1 MFESLISE
9 RLLKKGEGLLEP
21 STYAFDPSEAIL
33 EAARKHAS
41 NHPSRVKA
49 EKEWNDAKNAEFI
62 RKMDQRKKK
71 TPSSSSSNSTKDNE
85 KKKEAKK
92 VDPEAAKAAAKEAM
106 DELDKLLASLEEDV
120 NNNNSNNEAIPV
132 KKQSAEMDEIDE
144 LLAGL

>member
-71 TPSSSSSNSTKDNE
+71 TPSSSSSNSTKLS
-85 KKKEAKK
+85 
-92 VDPEAAKAAAKEAM
+92 P
-106 DELDKLLASLEEDV
+106 LLAS
-120 NNNNSNNEAIPV
+120 NASYIR
-132 KKQSAEMDEIDE
+132 
-144 LLAGL
+144 